1 MSDQPVNTTTG
12 AQQTMESVSWYRQAA
27 QKGQRLNILLGL
39 MLLMSLTT
47 NGLQLFFRPVPV
59 YFGMTADLRLLPMPP
74 LSSPVMSDAA
84 LKAWVAE
91 AITTSFNLT
100 YVDWRNQLSAC
111 REFFSAQHFAQFA
124 QTLVA
129 EGHIPLLEQKK
140 AIMHAVPTGTP
151 TIVKSGVL
159 KGVRTWEIEVPLLV
173 TYETSAGRVASNN
186 LVVVVRVQRMPT
198 TDYERGVAIT
208 QLIAMPAP
216 AQKK

>member
-1 MSDQPVNTTTG
+1 MSNQSPDNLGG
-12 AQQTMESVSWYRQAA
+12 AQNTMESLSWYRDTA
-27 QKGQRLNILLGL
+27 QKSQKLNILLSL
-39 MLLMSLTT
+39 ILLLSLTA
-47 NGLQLFFRPVPV
+47 NGLLLFFRPAPV

-74 LSSPVMSDAA
+74 LSSPIMSDAA
-84 LKAWVAE
+84 LKSWVAE

-100 YVDWRNQLSAC
+100 YVDWRKQLSAC
-111 REFFSAQHFAQFA
+111 RGFFSEQHFAQFA
-124 QTLVA
+124 QTLVD

-140 AIMHAVPTGTP
+140 AIMHAIPTGTP

-159 KGVRTWEIEVPLLV
+159 KGIRTWEIEVPLLV

-208 QLIAMPAP
+208 QLVAMPAP
-216 AQKK
+216 AQNK